1 MTPSQFLEVALSLS
15 VQTSLVLLLI
25 GTWCRWRKPA
35 PSVQCRMWTAAYL
48 LVLALTAA
56 GLLLPHL
63 RPLRPWRALTVD
75 ELIAISRVEVLAGY
89 AVAVVWL
96 TGAAIAAIA
105 SAVSWL
111 RSARFL
117 EDCCLHA
124 ATGLAGMPDPELP
137 RIGRHAVRVLAGP
150 CITSP
155 CCWQFHR
162 PYILLPSAVLDFG
175 EQQLGFVLR
184 HEIEHL
190 RQGHPLQLFLQ
201 RIVEIV
207 YWFHP
212 LVRWSVHEAALVREF
227 ACDEAAVT
235 SRSDVAAYL
244 RTLLAV
250 VEQSISSDN
259 AQSTQLG
266 FGTGTGIIAR
276 RASRL
281 VQLTHARQLD
291 RRIGLR
297 RFWFEPV
304 GVVVAAVLAAGVWL
318 PADVLAT
325 PRAAWSPWPKWTA
338 TTLAGVGVQVRDYEV
353 YDRRA
358 QLFEL
363 RELSTRS
370 ETAD

>member
-1 MTPSQFLEVALSLS
+1 MQ
-15 VQTSLVLLLI
+15 
-25 GTWCRWRKPA
+25 
-35 PSVQCRMWTAAYL
+35 
-48 LVLALTAA
+48 
-56 GLLLPHL
+56 
-63 RPLRPWRALTVD
+63 PWHALTVD
-75 ELIAISRVEVLAGY
+75 ELVAVSRVEVVAGS

-96 TGAAIAAIA
+96 TGAAIAAT
-105 SAVSWL
+105 VSVVGWL
-111 RSARFL
+111 RSARLL

-124 ATGLAGMPDPELP
+124 PGGLAGTPDPQLP

-150 CITSP
+150 SITSP

-162 PYILLPSAVLDFG
+162 PYILLPSAVLAFG
-175 EQQLGFVLR
+175 EQELGFVLR

-201 RIVEIV
+201 RMVEIV

-212 LVRWSVHEAALVREF
+212 LVRWSARQTALVREF

-250 VEQSISSDN
+250 VEQSIDSDN
-259 AQSTQLG
+259 ARSTKLG
-266 FGTGTGIIAR
+266 FGTGRSIIAR

-281 VQLTHARQLD
+281 VRLSHLRQPD
-291 RRIGLR
+291 SCGSIRP
-297 RFWFEPV
+297 FWIEPV
-304 GVVVAAVLAAGVWL
+304 GVVLAAVLTAGVWL

-325 PRAAWSPWPKWTA
+325 SRAIWSPWPKWTA

-353 YDRRA
+353 YDRRT

-370 ETAD
+370 KPSE